1 MEGDVSLET
10 EEEISLQIKNK
21 KDISNTMHFDTAKTL
36 IRVLKY
42 GYNNE
47 TIYPLK
53 AADISTLIMIDKFPN
68 QLMHFYSFRLD
79 LENGSFTYVA
89 NKLENIGLI
98 QMVISEEDKR
108 KKFLVLTE
116 EGKKEVIRLRIKLNS
131 HIEKK
136 LSVLSEED
144 RLQFSE
150 AMNTIRGLT
159 LKLLEQE

>member
-1 MEGDVSLET
+1 MDTEVNQETMEESY
-10 EEEISLQIKNK
+10 LQRVEKT
-21 KDISNTMHFDTAKTL
+21 DISNTMHFDTAKTL
-36 IRVLKY
+36 IRALKS
-42 GYNNE
+42 GYSTE
-47 TIYPLK
+47 TVYPLK
-53 AADISTLIMIDKFPN
+53 GADISTLIMIDKFPN
-68 QLMHFYSFRLD
+68 RLMNFYSFRLN

-89 NKLENIGLI
+89 NKLENLGLI

-116 EGKKEVIRLRIKLNS
+116 EGQKEVNRLKENLNY

-136 LSVLSEED
+136 LSVLSDED

-159 LKLLEQE
+159 LKLLEKE